1 MIEGSDSFLLFLI
14 AYATLDPIV
23 SQLGRPG
30 GGWNK
35 WRKSRGK
42 HILWQKAPVWRTTK
56 SWTPFNAINERQAI
70 TVYIRTI
77 SSLLLL
83 YSGTFVYFK
92 GTSFQN
98 LLMFSSY
105 FNKQTFYLHTSL
117 NLKVW
122 ILSLLVLTSLTSSF
136 SKQLSVTEI
145 QIFKFREVKCSS
157 VWRHEKKNLLT
168 KPYLYMWQVAGLG
181 KKSIINGP

>member
-1 MIEGSDSFLLFLI
+1 MRIKSRKHPWSNYSNRMIEGSDSFLLFLI

-83 YSGTFVYFK
+83 KSVYKRMSLYKCPLYDHSWPFFCHMFVYL
-92 GTSFQN
+92 SQN
-98 LLMFSSY
+98 WGSDGY
-105 FNKQTFYLHTSL
+105 FEVL
-117 NLKVW
+117 NG
-122 ILSLLVLTSLTSSF
+122 
-136 SKQLSVTEI
+136 SKS
-145 QIFKFREVKCSS
+145 
-157 VWRHEKKNLLT
+157 W
-168 KPYLYMWQVAGLG
+168 LG
-181 KKSIINGP
+181 QKLWPQM